1 MSIMESFLPNN
12 IYSYCKRSSG
22 GARVARKKPERG
34 HSIAVKMP
42 SCTNLLCTQQNG
54 CTESAKLR
62 NKIMRYFFIKFK
74 IGVTGFEPAAS
85 WSQTR
90 RSSQAEPHPAVLTFL
105 FSRTQDKVYPTIS
118 RLSTLFS
125 KKFQKIL
132 KSLLRVCF
140 HYDIGRFAVFLPWKR
155 QTSGID
161 YRQCAFLSYHRTM
174 NMSKHYDIHIPA
186 LRFPDQM
193 LQACDYII
201 IMSMCHKY
209 PLSGY
214 FNDLFLR

>member
-90 RSSQAEPHPAVLTFL
+90 RSSQAEPHPAIPAYYMS
-105 FSRTQDKVYPTIS
+105 FSR
-118 RLSTLFS
+118 RLSR
-125 KKFQKIL
+125 KFQPPLQIMHTGYTPSFYKDSCKSSEIL
-132 KSLLRVCF
+132 F
-140 HYDIGRFAVFLPWKR
+140 
-155 QTSGID
+155 
-161 YRQCAFLSYHRTM
+161 
-174 NMSKHYDIHIPA
+174 
-186 LRFPDQM
+186 
-193 LQACDYII
+193 
-201 IMSMCHKY
+201 
-209 PLSGY
+209 
-214 FNDLFLR
+214 

>member
-90 RSSQAEPHPAVLTFL
+90 RSSQAEPHPVPDIRLRTLTVLYKKEGEM
-105 FSRTQDKVYPTIS
+105 STI
-118 RLSTLFS
+118 
-125 KKFQKIL
+125 
-132 KSLLRVCF
+132 
-140 HYDIGRFAVFLPWKR
+140 
-155 QTSGID
+155 
-161 YRQCAFLSYHRTM
+161 FLSLWR
-174 NMSKHYDIHIPA
+174 A
-186 LRFPDQM
+186 LLKIKTPRHP
-193 LQACDYII
+193 
-201 IMSMCHKY
+201 
-209 PLSGY
+209 PLTPPSS
-214 FNDLFLR
+214 

>member
-90 RSSQAEPHPAVLTFL
+90 RSSQAEPHPVDNHFPLMDYHNA
-105 FSRTQDKVYPTIS
+105 RKIIS
-118 RLSTLFS
+118 
-125 KKFQKIL
+125 KNIQI
-132 KSLLRVCF
+132 V
-140 HYDIGRFAVFLPWKR
+140 
-155 QTSGID
+155 
-161 YRQCAFLSYHRTM
+161 
-174 NMSKHYDIHIPA
+174 N
-186 LRFPDQM
+186 
-193 LQACDYII
+193 
-201 IMSMCHKY
+201 
-209 PLSGY
+209 
-214 FNDLFLR
+214 LFL

>member
-12 IYSYCKRSSG
+12 IYSYCNRSSG

-90 RSSQAEPHPAVLTFL
+90 RSSQAEPHPDEQNHYIMVPKVCQLINCCFFWKIRQKLLTNLFFYDTIAFVSAVETPDCVSVAQLDRAT
-105 FSRTQDKVYPTIS
+105 
-118 RLSTLFS
+118 
-125 KKFQKIL
+125 
-132 KSLLRVCF
+132 
-140 HYDIGRFAVFLPWKR
+140 
-155 QTSGID
+155 
-161 YRQCAFLSYHRTM
+161 AF
-174 NMSKHYDIHIPA
+174 
-186 LRFPDQM
+186 
-193 LQACDYII
+193 
-201 IMSMCHKY
+201 
-209 PLSGY
+209 
-214 FNDLFLR
+214 

>member
-90 RSSQAEPHPAVLTFL
+90 RSSQAEPHPEGNRYPPRHPDPKQQIYNLSVTQMLL
-105 FSRTQDKVYPTIS
+105 YRTRRKM
-118 RLSTLFS
+118 STLF
-125 KKFQKIL
+125 FGL
-132 KSLLRVCF
+132 
-140 HYDIGRFAVFLPWKR
+140 DI
-155 QTSGID
+155 I
-161 YRQCAFLSYHRTM
+161 
-174 NMSKHYDIHIPA
+174 
-186 LRFPDQM
+186 
-193 LQACDYII
+193 
-201 IMSMCHKY
+201 
-209 PLSGY
+209 
-214 FNDLFLR
+214 

>member
-1 MSIMESFLPNN
+1 MESFLPNN

-90 RSSQAEPHPAVLTFL
+90 RSSQAEPHPVKFFCANNHNARYIICEIFQNVNNFFHFFFL
-105 FSRTQDKVYPTIS
+105 QVFDFKM
-118 RLSTLFS
+118 RLPFLI
-125 KKFQKIL
+125 KFHQ
-132 KSLLRVCF
+132 C
-140 HYDIGRFAVFLPWKR
+140 IGRPPPFLPWER
-155 QTSGID
+155 NAAGV
-161 YRQCAFLSYHRTM
+161 
-174 NMSKHYDIHIPA
+174 
-186 LRFPDQM
+186 
-193 LQACDYII
+193 
-201 IMSMCHKY
+201 
-209 PLSGY
+209 
-214 FNDLFLR
+214 